1 MTEWQRRKLGDLCTR
16 ITVGHVGSM
25 ASRYTESGIPFLRS
39 LNIKRGRL
47 DLSSLKFIDDVF
59 HAELAKSQL
68 APGDLTIVRTGEPG
82 TAALI
87 PDGLG
92 PMNCSDLVIATPRPE
107 VDARFLCYAIN
118 ETAQDFVKAHTV
130 GAVQQHF
137 NVKSAKELELSLPPL
152 SVQRLVS
159 GLLGALDDKI
169 AVNERIATAYEQLL
183 QCRFAELGLA
193 EEPDSGSAV
202 PVTDLVSFN
211 PKLAKP
217 FAEEPIYVDM
227 AALQTHLASIPTW
240 TRRVPKSGPRFMNG
254 DTLLARITPCLEN
267 GKTGYVDFMEDG
279 EVGLGSTEFIVMRSL
294 PGVPSELS
302 YFLARDSRFR
312 EHAIRNMVGTSGR
325 QRVSAADAA
334 NYQVNRPDA
343 DALAA
348 FGKEASA
355 AFAHMKSLQ
364 AESRTLATLR
374 DTLLPQLM
382 SGRLRVKDAEKIV
395 EDAT

>member
-1 MTEWQRRKLGDLCTR
+1 MLEWQRRKLGDLCTR

-25 ASRYTESGIPFLRS
+25 ASRYAESGIPFLRS

-47 DLSSLKFIDDVF
+47 DLSSLKYIDTAF
-59 HAELAKSQL
+59 HAELRKSQL
-68 APGDLTIVRTGEPG
+68 KPGDLVIVRTGEPG

-87 PDGLG
+87 PDGFG
-92 PMNCSDLVIATPRPE
+92 VMNCSDLVVATPGPE

-137 NVKSAKELELSLPPL
+137 NVRSAKELELSLPPL
-152 SVQRLVS
+152 PVQRV
-159 GLLGALDDKI
+159 LGEVIGVLDDKI
-169 AVNERIATAYEQLL
+169 AVNERIASTYEQLL
-183 QCRFAELGLA
+183 QCRYAELGLA
-193 EEPDSGSAV
+193 EEPNPETAV
-202 PVTDLVSFN
+202 AITDLVTFN

-217 FAEEPIYVDM
+217 SADEPVYVDM
-227 AALQTHLASIPTW
+227 AALQTHLASIPEW

-279 EVGLGSTEFIVMRSL
+279 EIGLGSTEFIVMRSV

-302 YFLARDSRFR
+302 YFLARDDRFR
-312 EHAIRNMVGTSGR
+312 AHAIRNMVGTSGR
-325 QRVSAADAA
+325 QRVSAVDAA

-348 FGKEASA
+348 FGEEASA
-355 AFAHMKSLQ
+355 AFTHMKSLQ
-364 AESRTLATLR
+364 AESRTLAILR